1 MEQAVYTA
9 EDLPAAYIV
18 LAGFPAFADHIQ
30 VQLHLLQDAFQRLL
44 RTEAEEPADW
54 ETADWE
60 TAAVR
65 AADRSSFVQHDRS

>member
-54 ETADWE
+54 ETA
-60 TAAVR
+60 AVR
-65 AADRSSFVQHDRS
+65 AADRSSFVQPYRS